1 MNYKVMRGVRGAT
14 VARENKQEEIVNRTE
29 ELLQKMVEANN
40 IITEDIGS
48 VLFSV
53 TTDLN
58 AEFPAVAAR
67 RLGWMD
73 VPLICFTEIPVPGSL
88 GKCIRVM
95 INLNTEQKQNQI
107 HHIYLYEAEQLRPDK
122 SNK

>member
-1 MNYKVMRGVRGAT
+1 MNNKVMRGIRGAT
-14 VARENKQEEIVNRTE
+14 VARENKKEEILNRTE
-29 ELLQKMVEANN
+29 ELLQKMVETND

-48 VLFSV
+48 VFFSV
-53 TTDLN
+53 TNDLN

-88 GKCIRVM
+88 GKCIRAM
-95 INLNTEQKQNQI
+95 INLNTEKAQNQI
-107 HHIYLYEAEQLRPDK
+107 RHIYLYEAINLRPDK